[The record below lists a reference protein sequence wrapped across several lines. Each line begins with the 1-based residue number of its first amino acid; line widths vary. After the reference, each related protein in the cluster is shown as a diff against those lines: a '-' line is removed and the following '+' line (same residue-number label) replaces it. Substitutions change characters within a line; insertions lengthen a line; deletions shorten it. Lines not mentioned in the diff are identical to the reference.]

1 MIIIVLD
8 NLVNKLK
15 ENYGLMYLSTYF
27 NERAKRQSDSTDIID
42 LLTDR
47 INFMRH
53 IEQLNVD
60 IMLDGKNERTELIP
74 IGLSSQINLA

>member
-1 MIIIVLD
+1 
-8 NLVNKLK
+8 
-15 ENYGLMYLSTYF
+15 
-27 NERAKRQSDSTDIID
+27 
-42 LLTDR
+42 
-47 INFMRH
+47 MRH